1 MMSIK
6 INSLALQ
13 NFKGVTDSTISFD
26 GSSTNIFGDN
36 ATGKTTHY
44 DAFLFCLFG
53 KDSQGKADF
62 DIKALD
68 SGGTPTHN
76 LEHSVEVVLEI
87 DGNPLPLQRI
97 YAERWTK
104 KRGQA
109 TTEFTGH
116 TTRYLINQVPAK
128 KKEFEDRIKE
138 VIDES
143 AFRLLTGVKYFNEGL
158 TWQKRRE
165 LLLEVCGNV
174 TDQAVIESDEALA
187 TLPDILDNRTI
198 EDHKKMILS
207 KRKGINDELAKIPTR
222 IDEVKKSIVEIT
234 DFTIGN
240 VAAKISDLEAEKTKL
255 ETELADLQNGG
266 EVSKLRV
273 ELQEVIAKITEAE
286 NAFNKGQRDRAN
298 IEQGKVDTLRKN
310 HNTKSNEIST
320 FDTETGKLQSE
331 KLTLEKQVESLRAE
345 WGEVDAKKFEH
356 GGKCPTCGQD
366 TPFDQIEEIEASF
379 NQTKAA
385 ALKAITENGK
395 TKAAR
400 ISELETILT
409 KREFTRKNLA
419 SARDKILEDIK
430 VIEAILSSIRKEKAD
445 TEKLNLQAAD
455 IENKIADINNGSRGA
470 IEDLRVKL
478 TTQAGEISEQ
488 NKIIL
493 QFESN
498 DKSEDRIVELTTQEK
513 KLAAEFGRLENE
525 LYLIEQFTRA
535 KVELLEDKIN
545 GKFNVARFKLFTDQ
559 INGGLTETCET
570 VLDGVPYGSINSAG
584 RVQVGLDIIQTLQ
597 AHYGVSAPV
606 WIDNRESVIELPEID
621 TQVISLIV
629 NEDDKVLR
637 VEKAESINREA
648 A

>member
-1 MMSIK
+1 MSIK
-6 INSLALQ
+6 ISSLTLQ
-13 NFKGVTDSTISFD
+13 NFKGITNSTISFD
-26 GSSTNIFGDN
+26 GSNTDIFGAN

-53 KDSQGKADF
+53 KDSQGRADF
-62 DIKALD
+62 EIKALD
-68 SGGTPTHN
+68 TDGTQTHN

-109 TTEFTGH
+109 TAEFTGH

-143 AFRLLTGVKYFNEGL
+143 AFRLLTGVKYFNDGL

-174 TDQAVIESDEALA
+174 TDQAVISSDEALT
-187 TLPDILDNRTI
+187 TLPDILENRTI
-198 EDHKKMILS
+198 EEHKKMILS
-207 KRKGINDELAKIPTR
+207 QRKGINDELAKIPTR
-222 IDEVKKSIVEIT
+222 IDEVKKSIVEIPEEKAQVEAT
-234 DFTIGN
+234 
-240 VAAKISDLEAEKTKL
+240 VKSLEAEKSRL

-266 EVSKLRV
+266 EASKLRV
-273 ELQEVIAKITEAE
+273 ELQGVIARATEAA
-286 NAFNKGQRDRAN
+286 NAFNNNQRERVN
-298 IEQGKVDTLRKN
+298 TEQGKIDTLRKT
-310 HNTKSNEIST
+310 HGAKAGEISA
-320 FDTETGKLQSE
+320 FDTETAKLKSE
-331 KLTLEKQVESLRAE
+331 KLTLGKLTESLRAE
-345 WGEVDAKKFEH
+345 WGEVDSKKLEH
-356 GGKCPTCGQD
+356 DGKCPTCSQD
-366 TPFDQIEEIEASF
+366 IPMDQMEEIEDTF

-385 ALKAITENGK
+385 ALKSITENGK

-400 ISELETILT
+400 VTEIETILAE
-409 KREFTRKNLA
+409 RDITRKNLA
-419 SARDKILEDIK
+419 AARDKNLEDIK
-430 VIEAILSSIRKEKAD
+430 AIEDILSSIRKEKAD
-445 TEKLNLQAAD
+445 TEKLNLQAAG
-455 IENKIADINNGSRGA
+455 IEGKIADINNGSRGA
-470 IEDLRVKL
+470 VEDLRVKL
-478 TTQAGEISEQ
+478 TAKAGEISEQ
-488 NKIIL
+488 NKILL

-498 DKSEDRIVELTTQEK
+498 DKSENRIVELTAQEK
-513 KLAAEFGRLENE
+513 KLSAEFGRLESE

-535 KVELLEDKIN
+535 KVDLLEDKIN
-545 GKFNVARFKLFTDQ
+545 GKFKVARFKLFSDQ

-629 NEDDKVLR
+629 SEGDQELR
-637 VEKAESINREA
+637 VEKAETSTRRA